1 MKIFIVMGV
10 GILIGRFLMT
20 GRIKKWNERLAM
32 LCTLLLIFSM
42 GVMLGQ
48 KENFLSELSSLGLKS
63 FLFFL
68 IPTLVSSPRC
78 SVPGLQGTLLSNR
91 CKSSVAVRFPR
102 SIPVLHI
109 SNSAPASKVST
120 DSRLRF

>member
-1 MKIFIVMGV
+1 MKIFIVMGA

-48 KENFLSELSSLGLKS
+48 KENFLS
-63 FLFFL
+63 
-68 IPTLVSSPRC
+68 
-78 SVPGLQGTLLSNR
+78 
-91 CKSSVAVRFPR
+91 
-102 SIPVLHI
+102 
-109 SNSAPASKVST
+109 
-120 DSRLRF
+120 

>member
-48 KENFLSELSSLGLKS
+48 KENFLS
-63 FLFFL
+63 
-68 IPTLVSSPRC
+68 LVSIIL
-78 SVPGLQGTLLSNR
+78 VYILT
-91 CKSSVAVRFPR
+91 KRFMEKKH
-102 SIPVLHI
+102 S
-109 SNSAPASKVST
+109 
-120 DSRLRF
+120 DSEGEDK

>member
-10 GILIGRFLMT
+10 GILIGRFL
-20 GRIKKWNERLAM
+20 M

-68 IPTLVSSPRC
+68 IPTLVSIIL
-78 SVPGLQGTLLSNR
+78 VYILT
-91 CKSSVAVRFPR
+91 KRFMEKKH
-102 SIPVLHI
+102 S
-109 SNSAPASKVST
+109 
-120 DSRLRF
+120 DSEGEDK

>member
-1 MKIFIVMGV
+1 MKIFIVMGI
-10 GILIGRFLMT
+10 GILIGRFLMI
-20 GRIKKWNERLAM
+20 GKLKKWNECLAM

-68 IPTLVSSPRC
+68 IPTIVSIILVYVLTR
-78 SVPGLQGTLLSNR
+78 
-91 CKSSVAVRFPR
+91 RF
-102 SIPVLHI
+102 ID
-109 SNSAPASKVST
+109 KKET
-120 DSRLRF
+120 KGKDQ

>member
-42 GVMLGQ
+42 GLCLAR
-48 KENFLSELSSLGLKS
+48 KKTF
-63 FLFFL
+63 
-68 IPTLVSSPRC
+68 
-78 SVPGLQGTLLSNR
+78 SVN
-91 CKSSVAVRFPR
+91 C
-102 SIPVLHI
+102 
-109 SNSAPASKVST
+109 
-120 DSRLRF
+120 RLWD

>member
-1 MKIFIVMGV
+1 MKIFIVMGI
-10 GILIGRFLMT
+10 GILIGRFLMI
-20 GRIKKWNERLAM
+20 GKLKKWNEHLAM

-68 IPTLVSSPRC
+68 IPTIVSIILVYVLTR
-78 SVPGLQGTLLSNR
+78 
-91 CKSSVAVRFPR
+91 RF
-102 SIPVLHI
+102 ID
-109 SNSAPASKVST
+109 KKET
-120 DSRLRF
+120 KGKDQ

>member
-1 MKIFIVMGV
+1 
-10 GILIGRFLMT
+10 
-20 GRIKKWNERLAM
+20 M

-68 IPTLVSSPRC
+68 IPTLVSIIL
-78 SVPGLQGTLLSNR
+78 VYILT
-91 CKSSVAVRFPR
+91 KRFMENKH
-102 SIPVLHI
+102 S
-109 SNSAPASKVST
+109 
-120 DSRLRF
+120 DSEGEDK

>member
-1 MKIFIVMGV
+1 MKIFIVMGI
-10 GILIGRFLMT
+10 GILIGRFLMI
-20 GRIKKWNERLAM
+20 GKLKRWNERLAM

-68 IPTLVSSPRC
+68 IPTIVSIILVYVLTR
-78 SVPGLQGTLLSNR
+78 
-91 CKSSVAVRFPR
+91 RF
-102 SIPVLHI
+102 ID
-109 SNSAPASKVST
+109 KKKT
-120 DSRLRF
+120 KGKDQ

>member
-1 MKIFIVMGV
+1 MKIFIVMGA

-32 LCTLLLIFSM
+32 HCTLLLIFSM

-68 IPTLVSSPRC
+68 IPTLVSIIL
-78 SVPGLQGTLLSNR
+78 VYILT
-91 CKSSVAVRFPR
+91 KRFMENKH
-102 SIPVLHI
+102 S
-109 SNSAPASKVST
+109 
-120 DSRLRF
+120 DSEGEDK

>member
-1 MKIFIVMGV
+1 MGI
-10 GILIGRFLMT
+10 GILIGRFLMA
-20 GRIKKWNERLAM
+20 GKLKKWNERLAM

-68 IPTLVSSPRC
+68 LPTLASIIIVYI
-78 SVPGLQGTLLSNR
+78 L
-91 CKSSVAVRFPR
+91 KKRFIDKKDP
-102 SIPVLHI
+102 
-109 SNSAPASKVST
+109 KEK
-120 DSRLRF
+120 DK

>member
-1 MKIFIVMGV
+1 MKIFIVMGIC
-10 GILIGRFLMT
+10 ILIGRFLMA
-20 GRIKKWNERLAM
+20 GKLKKWNERLAM

-68 IPTLVSSPRC
+68 LPTLASIIIVYI
-78 SVPGLQGTLLSNR
+78 LT
-91 CKSSVAVRFPR
+91 KRFIDKKDP
-102 SIPVLHI
+102 
-109 SNSAPASKVST
+109 KEK
-120 DSRLRF
+120 DK

>member
-68 IPTLVSSPRC
+68 IPTLVSIIL
-78 SVPGLQGTLLSNR
+78 VYILT
-91 CKSSVAVRFPR
+91 KRFMEKKHSDSEGEDKRSFYLHCWPWSWDFFAGFPV
-102 SIPVLHI
+102 SIPRL
-109 SNSAPASKVST
+109 SA
-120 DSRLRF
+120 F

>member
-10 GILIGRFLMT
+10 GILLGRFLMT
-20 GRIKKWNERLAM
+20 GKLKKWNERLAM

-48 KENFLSELSSLGLKS
+48 KDNFLNELSSLGLKS

-68 IPTLVSSPRC
+68 IPTLASIIV
-78 SVPGLQGTLLSNR
+78 VYILT
-91 CKSSVAVRFPR
+91 KRF
-102 SIPVLHI
+102 IDKKDTEGK
-109 SNSAPASKVST
+109 NK
-120 DSRLRF
+120 

>member
-48 KENFLSELSSLGLKS
+48 RENFLEDLTALGITS

-68 IPTLVSSPRC
+68 IPTMLSILFVY
-78 SVPGLQGTLLSNR
+78 LLT
-91 CKSSVAVRFPR
+91 KHFMEKKED
-102 SIPVLHI
+102 
-109 SNSAPASKVST
+109 SKK
-120 DSRLRF
+120 